1 VTRVLVVSDD
11 GAVRAALSRHPGITV
26 VDSDPDVIVVDAGE
40 RGLAALPPGGGAP
53 VGVPPGVPIVALG
66 TGAGALRAWARGV
79 LPRES
84 GVEEIAAAVQAVAA
98 GLLVLHPELAAPV
111 EPTRADGG
119 AGVAAAGTPLT
130 PRERQVLSMLAD
142 GLGNKTIAARL
153 GISDHTVK
161 AHVAAIFEKL
171 AVSTRAEA
179 AALGLRRGL
188 IAL

>member
-1 VTRVLVVSDD
+1 MTRVLVVSDD
-11 GAVRAALSRHPGITV
+11 SALRAALSRHRGLEV
-26 VDSDPDVIVVDAGE
+26 VEADPDVVVLDTGD
-40 RGLAALPPGGGAP
+40 RGLAALPPRGGVPTVALIGGA
-53 VGVPPGVPIVALG
+53 
-66 TGAGALRAWARGV
+66 GAGALRAGARAA

-84 GVEEIAAAVQAVAA
+84 GPEEIAAAVGAVAA
-98 GLLVLHPELAAPV
+98 GLLVLHPDLVEAA
-111 EPTRADGG
+111 EPTHDTG
-119 AGVAAAGTPLT
+119 AALT

-161 AHVAAIFEKL
+161 AHVAAVFDKL
-171 AVSTRAEA
+171 GVSTRAEA

>member
-11 GAVRAALSRHPGITV
+11 GALRAALSRHPGLTV
-26 VDSDPDVIVVDAGE
+26 VDADPDVIVVDTGD
-40 RGLAALPPGGGAP
+40 RGVAALPPPGGAP
-53 VGVPPGVPIVALG
+53 VVALIG
-66 TGAGALRAWARGV
+66 GAGPAALRAGARGA

-84 GVEEIAAAVQAVAA
+84 GPGEIAAAVQAVAA
-98 GLLVLHPELAAPV
+98 GLLVVHPDLTAAV
-111 EPTRADGG
+111 EPRHAP
-119 AGVAAAGTPLT
+119 GTPLT

-161 AHVAAIFEKL
+161 AHVGAVFEKL
-171 AVSTRAEA
+171 GVSTRAEA

>member
-1 VTRVLVVSDD
+1 MTRVLVVSDD
-11 GAVRAALSRHPGITV
+11 GALRTALSRHPGLEV
-26 VDSDPDVIVVDAGE
+26 VDSDADVMVVDTGN
-40 RGLAALPPGGGAP
+40 RGLSALTPAG
-53 VGVPPGVPIVALG
+53 GVPTVALIGAG
-66 TGAGALRAWARGV
+66 TGAAALRAGARGA

-84 GVEEIAAAVQAVAA
+84 GPEEIAAAVQAVAA
-98 GLLVLHPELAAPV
+98 GLLVVHPDLADA
-111 EPTRADGG
+111 ADP
-119 AGVAAAGTPLT
+119 AHAAGAPLT

-161 AHVAAIFEKL
+161 AHVAAVFEKL
-171 AVSTRAEA
+171 GVSTRAEA

>member
-1 VTRVLVVSDD
+1 VLVVSDD

-26 VDSDPDVIVVDAGE
+26 VDSDPDVIVVDAGD
-40 RGLAALPPGGGAP
+40 RGLAALQPGGGVP
-53 VGVPPGVPIVALG
+53 VGIPVVALG
-66 TGAGALRAWARGV
+66 VGARALGAGARGM

-84 GVEEIAAAVQAVAA
+84 GAEEIAAAVQAVAA
-98 GLLVLHPELAAPV
+98 GLLVLHPEFAAPV
-111 EPTRADGG
+111 EPTP
-119 AGVAAAGTPLT
+119 AGVAAAGTLLT

-142 GLGNKTIAARL
+142 GLGNKAIAARL

-161 AHVAAIFEKL
+161 AHVAGIFEKL
-171 AVSTRAEA
+171 GVSTRAEA

>member
-26 VDSDPDVIVVDAGE
+26 VDADPDVVVVDTGD
-40 RGLAALPPGGGAP
+40 RGLAALRPAN
-53 VGVPPGVPIVALG
+53 GVPTGVPVVALG
-66 TGAGALRAWARGV
+66 VDAAALRAGARAA

-84 GVEEIAAAVQAVAA
+84 GTEEIAAAVQAVAA
-98 GLLVLHPELAAPV
+98 GLLVLHPELAEPSEPTATAPV
-111 EPTRADGG
+111 A
-119 AGVAAAGTPLT
+119 AGAGTPLT

-171 AVSTRAEA
+171 DVSTRAEA

>member
-1 VTRVLVVSDD
+1 VIRVLVVSGDA
-11 GAVRAALSRHPGITV
+11 GLRAALSRHQGLTV
-26 VDSDPDVIVVDAGE
+26 VDADPDVVVVDTGD
-40 RGLAALPPGGGAP
+40 RGLAALPPPGGGAP
-53 VGVPPGVPIVALG
+53 TVALIG
-66 TGAGALRAWARGV
+66 VGAAALRAGARAA

-84 GVEEIAAAVQAVAA
+84 GPDEIAAAVQAVAA
-98 GLLVLHPELAAPV
+98 GLLVLHPELADSV
-111 EPTRADGG
+111 EPTH
-119 AGVAAAGTPLT
+119 AAGAPLT

-161 AHVAAIFEKL
+161 AHVAAVFEKL
-171 AVSTRAEA
+171 GVSTRAEA

>member
-11 GAVRAALSRHPGITV
+11 SALRAALSRHRGLEV
-26 VDSDPDVIVVDAGE
+26 VEADPDVVVLDTGD
-40 RGLAALPPGGGAP
+40 RGLAALPPRGGVPTVALIGGGA
-53 VGVPPGVPIVALG
+53 
-66 TGAGALRAWARGV
+66 GAGALRAGARAA
-79 LPRES
+79 LPRDS
-84 GVEEIAAAVQAVAA
+84 GPEEIAAAVGAVAA
-98 GLLVLHPELAAPV
+98 GLLVLHPDLVEAA
-111 EPTRADGG
+111 EPTHDAG
-119 AGVAAAGTPLT
+119 APLT

-161 AHVAAIFEKL
+161 AHVAAVFDKL
-171 AVSTRAEA
+171 GVSTRAEA